1 MKPKHQQLVHSTMQ
15 IAIKPRPISMKFFRC
30 LSVRYRDHNMTHSIK
45 YVKRHTPSEIS
56 LNGFWK
62 RFWWER
68 EEEKSSHSP
77 VPSTT
82 DTFIIVV
89 PFSQIINFVLSRAAD
104 MNLCVRLLIV
114 ALISFLLVHSLDSAR
129 LCTFHACFW
138 SRILILHVCA
148 EFFSDLKHVQP
159 FLISFAVALLFA
171 G

>member
-1 MKPKHQQLVHSTMQ
+1 MDFENV
-15 IAIKPRPISMKFFRC
+15 FGE
-30 LSVRYRDHNMTHSIK
+30 N
-45 YVKRHTPSEIS
+45 
-56 LNGFWK
+56 
-62 RFWWER
+62 
-68 EEEKSSHSP
+68 EKKKKVP
-77 VPSTT
+77 TVPSTT

-89 PFSQIINFVLSRAAD
+89 PFSQIINFILAGAPAD

-159 FLISFAVALLFA
+159 FLISFAVALLYA